1 VSARPSRKQ
10 ARRDALFLLYQLDL
24 TGRPLEELVAGHKL
38 REGYRPDDFTIELV
52 RGVVQHEP
60 ELDARLEA
68 QSDQWPLF
76 RMAPLERSALRM
88 ALFEME
94 SGLTPP
100 AVAIDEA
107 VRLVKRYATEE
118 AGNFV
123 NGVLGG
129 IVRKDGMPD
138 EGGAVEPDEGSGRDE
153 EDHA

>member
-1 VSARPSRKQ
+1 MSARPSRKQ

-24 TGRPLEELVAGHKL
+24 TGRPLDELVEGHRL
-38 REGYRPDDFTIELV
+38 REGYRPDDFTILLV
-52 RGVVQHEP
+52 KGVVQRGP
-60 ELDARLEA
+60 ELDVRLEA
-68 QSDQWPLF
+68 QSHEWPLS
-76 RMAPLERSALRM
+76 RMAPLERSALRL

-118 AGNFV
+118 AGTFV

-129 IVRKDGMPD
+129 IVRRDG
-138 EGGAVEPDEGSGRDE
+138 EGEGQHGE
-153 EDHA
+153 A